1 MFCEECGA
9 QVRADSKFCEACGA
23 QIASGDVSKS
33 GQETGSSLGEAS
45 QGKGASERIDP
56 YTGEKLSS
64 PAHSASSTQQ
74 TGRVTSLAGLGLFV
88 LSLLL
93 PWVEVSCATMRVEF
107 EGHRFLL
114 GTTEQK
120 LQPLSQQIGQWT
132 GSRQTLPTR
141 REPNLWVLGWAILL
155 LLGGGAVA
163 STPKRD
169 GPVFGLLAAVVAG
182 GILYLFYLKTNQ
194 EVQSV
199 LAQSMGLIQ
208 FNWAIGFWMAMGA
221 TILVG
226 IGALIRLG
234 ESR

>member
-1 MFCEECGA
+1 MASRPFCCRG
-9 QVRADSKFCEACGA
+9 G
-23 QIASGDVSKS
+23 GD
-33 GQETGSSLGEAS
+33 
-45 QGKGASERIDP
+45 ER
-56 YTGEKLSS
+56 K
-64 PAHSASSTQQ
+64 
-74 TGRVTSLAGLGLFV
+74 
-88 LSLLL
+88 SLLL
-93 PWVEVSCATMRVEF
+93 CLSLFNPSCRNA
-107 EGHRFLL
+107 
-114 GTTEQK
+114 
-120 LQPLSQQIGQWT
+120 
-132 GSRQTLPTR
+132 GSGP
-141 REPNLWVLGWAILL
+141 WVLGWAILL

-234 ESR
+234 ENR